1 MINSFKLLLFNIFRL
16 ECSKLGIAKRL
27 LAAVTE
33 AEHMAICIYGVG
45 THVYHTGIAEVF
57 ALGIAV
63 YPSQELTA
71 VERLLI

>member
-1 MINSFKLLLFNIFRL
+1 
-16 ECSKLGIAKRL
+16 
-27 LAAVTE
+27 
-33 AEHMAICIYGVG
+33 MAICIYGVG